1 MTFRNQDFCEHLPR
15 KTIPWCLLGVELF
28 TVKTNPWRTA
38 WLAIGTVEVLR
49 RQLCVGNRVGV
60 PVSRTE
66 YIFCFRR
73 RDSSIRRTWPALR
86 SWCFIIIAS
95 LLVVLASSNTLFV
108 VRLSCHF
115 FSRIHLTLWSWNFSR
130 NVMLW
135 LQVNQLSKAYRIVGS
150 TMALHTFE
158 LWLDTSYNADNG
170 SLVSRASLLPSS
182 RGRKEERPWEWGSVN
197 MWWLKNRELGKSHLT
212 SPLASHNLLVIP
224 YLPSRANYFID
235 W

>member
-1 MTFRNQDFCEHLPR
+1 MSAGGGAIHCKDQS
-15 KTIPWCLLGVELF
+15 
-28 TVKTNPWRTA
+28 VKDG
-38 WLAIGTVEVLR
+38 LVSYGDMG
-49 RQLCVGNRVGV
+49 VGNRVGV

-73 RDSSIRRTWPALR
+73 RESSIRRTWPALR

-135 LQVNQLSKAYRIVGS
+135 LQVTQLSKAYRIAGR

-158 LWLDTSYNADNG
+158 FFILYFYQCIGWILSTECGQRQPRFQGLS
-170 SLVSRASLLPSS
+170 SSLLQ
-182 RGRKEERPWEWGSVN
+182 GKER
-197 MWWLKNRELGKSHLT
+197 RETLRTRLCEHG
-212 SPLASHNLLVIP
+212 
-224 YLPSRANYFID
+224 
-235 W
+235 